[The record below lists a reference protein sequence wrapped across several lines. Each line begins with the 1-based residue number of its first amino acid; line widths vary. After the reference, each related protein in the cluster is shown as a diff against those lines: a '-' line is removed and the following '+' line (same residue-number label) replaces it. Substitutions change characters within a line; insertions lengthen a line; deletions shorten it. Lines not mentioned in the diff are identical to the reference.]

1 MSPGVYGA
9 RFGLQHFC
17 SPSWLT
23 PSLTGTL
30 SFPSLGYCCM
40 FSPIPESVIKLSEKR
55 MLGKVHFTQ
64 HMHYQVVRGPP
75 FRTVSVLKS

>member
-1 MSPGVYGA
+1 MYGA
-9 RFGLQHFC
+9 RFGLQHSC
-17 SPSWLT
+17 SPSWFT
-23 PSLTGTL
+23 PSVTGTL

-64 HMHYQVVRGPP
+64 HMHYQDVHGPP
-75 FRTVSVLKS
+75 FRTVSMLKS